1 MYTQCLHCDTLF
13 RVSAADLRAG
23 QGKVR
28 CGACSTIFNAL
39 YNLSDEPPVIPV
51 VSERIAFTPEAP
63 PGGVMETPAAAPAPP
78 TLQAETPPETLSA
91 PAPEPSGEPAPHFG
105 AFDTE
110 QPEHVIQLEQT
121 VAEQQAEAQQAE
133 LAVPAAEF
141 TLSEAKGFE
150 ADESGA
156 DAETR
161 PFAPP
166 ARKPYGWFS
175 TGPSTLL
182 RTGAWSSAIAGL
194 IALLLAQYLYFA
206 RNDLARH
213 AELRPALSAFCSA
226 LNNMIP
232 CAIPLLRDMRRI
244 EVENR
249 TVQPHPGASNALLVQ
264 LTLVNKARF
273 AQPYPALE
281 LSFTDLNARLIA
293 QRRFQPGEYLERG
306 VNINSGMTPDIPL
319 QVTLELAAPDNGLNF
334 ELSSWN
340 LALY

>member
-28 CGACSTIFNAL
+28 CGACNTVFNAL
-39 YNLSDEPPVIPV
+39 YNLNDEPPAIPV
-51 VSERIAFTPEAP
+51 VSERIALTPETP
-63 PGGVMETPAAAPAPP
+63 PAGIMETPAAAAPP
-78 TLQAETPPETLSA
+78 TLHIGTTPDTPGA
-91 PAPEPSGEPAPHFG
+91 PGPEPSGEEPAPQFG

-110 QPEHVIQLEQT
+110 QPEQIIQLEHTVAEPQT
-121 VAEQQAEAQQAE
+121 AEQQA
-133 LAVPAAEF
+133 VPAP
-141 TLSEAKGFE
+141 LFE
-150 ADESGA
+150 TAGPRAVESTEA
-156 DAETR
+156 DAEPH

-166 ARKPYGWFS
+166 ARKSYGWL
-175 TGPSTLL
+175 GA
-182 RTGAWSSAIAGL
+182 GAWSVALAGL
-194 IALLLAQYLYFA
+194 IALLLAQYLYFSRNELA
-206 RNDLARH
+206 RNAG
-213 AELRPALSAFCSA
+213 LRPMLSGFCSL
-226 LNNMIP
+226 LNNIVP
-232 CAIPLLRDMRRI
+232 CAIPLQRDIRRI

-249 TVQPHPGASNALLVQ
+249 TVQSHPAAPNALLVQ
-264 LTLVNKARF
+264 LTLVNTARF

-293 QRRFQPGEYLERG
+293 QRRFQAAEYLERG
-306 VNINSGMTPDIPL
+306 VNMGDGMTPGIPV